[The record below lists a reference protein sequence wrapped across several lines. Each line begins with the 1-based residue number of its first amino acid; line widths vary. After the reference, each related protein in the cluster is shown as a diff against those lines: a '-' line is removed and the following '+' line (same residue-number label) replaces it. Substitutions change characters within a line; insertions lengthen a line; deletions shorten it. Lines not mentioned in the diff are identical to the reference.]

1 MYRKTGTDHSTLR
14 SLIKGGNSMIKMLQV
29 PVTLLLIFSLMGCGT
44 TKTDNEENNATKT
57 NNETNTGTE
66 TNIGT
71 GTTNDHINENVNN
84 NASNGV
90 GTNTNHGHKVEVA
103 DKVAD
108 DVAAMK
114 EVESANV
121 LVTDVNAYVAVVLKE
136 GDKGDEHMENKIAE
150 HVRTGNHNFKNVY
163 VSMNP
168 DFVKQMNDYGTKI
181 REGEPVEGFFE
192 EFSDTV
198 RRVFPDAH

>member
-1 MYRKTGTDHSTLR
+1 MNKKTETDHSTINR
-14 SLIKGGNSMIKMLQV
+14 FIKGGNIMMKMLQV
-29 PVTLLLIFSLMGCGT
+29 PVTLLLIFSLMGCGM
-44 TKTDNEENNATKT
+44 TKTDNEKNNAT
-57 NNETNTGTE
+57 NNATNTGTE
-66 TNIGT
+66 TKVGT
-71 GTTNDHINENVNN
+71 ETTNDHVNENVNN
-84 NASNGV
+84 NISDGV
-90 GTNTNHGHKVEVA
+90 DTNTTHGHKVEVA

-121 LVTDVNAYVAVVLKE
+121 LVTDANAYVAVELKE
-136 GDKGDEHMENKIAE
+136 GNKGDEHMENKIAE
-150 HVRTGNHNFKNVY
+150 HVRKGNENFKNVY

-168 DFVKQMNDYGTKI
+168 DFVKQMHDYGTKI

>member
-1 MYRKTGTDHSTLR
+1 
-14 SLIKGGNSMIKMLQV
+14 MIKMLQV
-29 PVTLLLIFSLMGCGT
+29 PMMLLLIFSLTGCGT
-44 TKTDNEENNATKT
+44 PKTENGNNNAT
-57 NNETNTGTE
+57 NNETNGTE
-66 TNIGT
+66 TNVGT
-71 GTTNDHINENVNN
+71 GTTNDHVNEDVNN
-84 NASNGV
+84 DTSNAV
-90 GTNTNHGHKVEVA
+90 GTNTTHGHKVEVA

-121 LVTDVNAYVAVVLKE
+121 LVTDANAYVAVELKE
-136 GDKGDEHMENKIAE
+136 GNKGDEHMENKIAE
-150 HVRTGNHNFKNVY
+150 HVRKGNHNFKNVY

-198 RRVFPDAH
+198 RRVFPDSH

>member
-1 MYRKTGTDHSTLR
+1 MLK
-14 SLIKGGNSMIKMLQV
+14 ILQV

-44 TKTDNEENNATKT
+44 TKTDHEGNNATKT
-57 NNETNTGTE
+57 NNQTNMGTE
-66 TNIGT
+66 
-71 GTTNDHINENVNN
+71 TTNDHINENVNN
-84 NASNGV
+84 NASNSV
-90 GTNTNHGHKVEVA
+90 GTNTNQGHKLEVA
-103 DKVAD
+103 DKVAE

-136 GDKGDEHMENKIAE
+136 EINGDEHMENKIAE
-150 HVRTGNHNFKNVY
+150 HVRKGNPNFKNVY

>member
-1 MYRKTGTDHSTLR
+1 
-14 SLIKGGNSMIKMLQV
+14 MIKMLQV

-44 TKTDNEENNATKT
+44 TKTDNGENNAT
-57 NNETNTGTE
+57 NNETKTGTE
-66 TNIGT
+66 TNVDT
-71 GTTNDHINENVNN
+71 GTTDDHVNKNVNDN
-84 NASNGV
+84 TSNDE
-90 GTNTNHGHKVEVA
+90 GTNTTHGQKVEVA

-114 EVESANV
+114 EVESASV
-121 LVTDVNAYVAVVLKE
+121 LVTDDNAYVAIELKE
-136 GDKGDEHMENKIAE
+136 GNKGDENMENKIAE
-150 HVRTGNHNFKNVY
+150 HVRKGNPNFKNVY

>member
-1 MYRKTGTDHSTLR
+1 M
-14 SLIKGGNSMIKMLQV
+14 MKMLQV

-44 TKTDNEENNATKT
+44 TKTDNGKNNAT
-57 NNETNTGTE
+57 NNDTNTGTE
-66 TNIGT
+66 TNVGT
-71 GTTNDHINENVNN
+71 ETTNDHVNENVNN
-84 NASNGV
+84 NTSNGV
-90 GTNTNHGHKVEVA
+90 GTNTTHGHKVEVA
-103 DKVAD
+103 DEVSD
-108 DVAAMK
+108 EVTAMK

-121 LVTDVNAYVAVVLKE
+121 LVTDANAYVAVELKE
-136 GDKGDEHMENKIAE
+136 GNKGDEHMENKIAE
-150 HVRTGNHNFKNVY
+150 HVRKGNPNFKNVY

-168 DFVKQMNDYGTKI
+168 DFVKQMNDYSTKI